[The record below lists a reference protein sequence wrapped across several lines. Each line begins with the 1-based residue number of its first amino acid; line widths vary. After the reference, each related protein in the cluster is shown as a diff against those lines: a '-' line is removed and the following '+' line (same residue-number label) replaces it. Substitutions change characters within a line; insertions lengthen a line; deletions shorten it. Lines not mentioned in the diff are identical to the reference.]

1 MEITK
6 MFNKSKPSKYEKVTP
21 PPSSTKKTKLEVLI
35 EFIKNKLNIER
46 RQKGNFFKS
55 WFIN

>member
-1 MEITK
+1 MK
-6 MFNKSKPSKYEKVTP
+6 KWHPLLLVQ
-21 PPSSTKKTKLEVLI
+21 KKTKLEVLI